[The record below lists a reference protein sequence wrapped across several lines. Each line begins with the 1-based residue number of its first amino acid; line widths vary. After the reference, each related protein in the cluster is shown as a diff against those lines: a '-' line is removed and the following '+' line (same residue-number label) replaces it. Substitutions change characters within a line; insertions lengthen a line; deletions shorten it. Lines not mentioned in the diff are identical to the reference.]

1 MQSTSLNFKKAIE
14 VNNDLVKLYAALSE
28 TELETDRVNLMRE
41 RFVTVIEEE
50 LKKLQE
56 SKIVI

>member
-1 MQSTSLNFKKAIE
+1 VQSTSLNFKKAME

-28 TELETDRVNLMRE
+28 TELETDRVNLMKE
-41 RFVTVIEEE
+41 GFVTVIEEE

-56 SKIVI
+56 SRIVI

>member
-1 MQSTSLNFKKAIE
+1 VQSISLNFKKAME

-28 TELETDRVNLMRE
+28 TELETDRVNLMKE
-41 RFVTVIEEE
+41 GFVTVIEEE

-56 SKIVI
+56 SRIVI

>member
-1 MQSTSLNFKKAIE
+1 MQSISLNFKKAME

-28 TELETDRVNLMRE
+28 TELETDRVNLMKE
-41 RFVTVIEEE
+41 GFVTVIEEE

-56 SKIVI
+56 SRIVI

>member
-1 MQSTSLNFKKAIE
+1 MQSTSLNFKKAME

-28 TELETDRVNLMRE
+28 TELHTDRVNLMKE
-41 RFVTVIEEE
+41 GFVTVIEEE

-56 SKIVI
+56 SRIVI

>member
-28 TELETDRVNLMRE
+28 TELDTDQVNLMRE
-41 RFVTVIEEE
+41 GFVTVIEEE
-50 LKKLQE
+50 LKKLQK
-56 SKIVI
+56 SRIVI